1 MPNSVC
7 LRAPVSESLSRLH
20 REQLQKFAQYLISEL
35 PQQILPTAQRLLD
48 ELLSSQ
54 PSAINSV
61 CGAPDP
67 TAGASANEQTSWY
80 LDDKTLHNNIK
91 NILIKFCVPA
101 PIVFSD
107 VNYLTTTAPPAA
119 AEWSSLL
126 RPLRGR
132 EPEGMWNLLSIVREM
147 FKRNDR
153 NALPL
158 LEIITEECMSCEQ
171 ILVWWFFTKV
181 ALHSGGGGGGGGG
194 GAGGGGGKHGNVNS
208 NSHASQHACA
218 SLCDEIVVLWRLAAL
233 NPGITPHERQT
244 LQQQFKD
251 WNSKIINKIKTR
263 SVTTTSSSSS
273 SSHHAGNSSAANAR
287 PSYPGL
293 EVFAGFKPAIEAC
306 ALDWEDYQ
314 IPEVT
319 YSDGASWLYYTQPF
333 TCFRQGNDANKE
345 QHTTNPRNFLP
356 MFILPERDRRGYS
369 RGYSDASLNMPSLR
383 MHSGAS
389 SAHRDRGSHNGNR
402 SSVSSEGFCEND
414 ENPIQEETDSQEG
427 GGSDLSSSSGERV
440 SLDMSSFSAAL
451 DKVSTS
457 FPAGQMGAK
466 ASGSALLNSNQQPK
480 KPNESSTSDVSA
492 GAGAGA
498 SGSSSQQPSA
508 HTSSPSSSA
517 AASKVVSPSSSSS
530 FVCNDATQPQPQP
543 AALDNPSQTKDN
555 KIVPWLSQTTSDESD
570 SVPGPSRVRV
580 AGGAVEGGVGEAAA
594 RRLSKDDSLSS
605 SNSDSQQ
612 SGDEY
617 NVYFFDPKTMGPSS
631 TDKQSSDANAKLDS
645 WGEAELAFEN
655 LQGSTDPWE
664 ILFAR
669 AEGLHAHGH
678 SKEAC
683 TLGVKLAENLLANPP
698 DLMIE
703 LPPIQSKGK
712 RRKQQLNPA
721 SHQLSVVASDT
732 LAKCAFLCT
741 VLAENP
747 EYYHLAFR
755 VGLFGLEMARPPAST
770 KPLEVKLAN
779 QESELVNLLKR
790 IPLDEWE
797 LSIIRERA
805 QQLKD
810 GTLRSR
816 GEALLPINLAGFLLD
831 ALITSTNGRSFPPN
845 LRQASDEVLGF
856 EAAVAALG
864 LKANISEADHPL
876 LCEGTRR
883 QRGDLALTLLVLYKD
898 NPCKLA
904 RIMEKLLDREVHQL
918 VKSPVPIS
926 YYSSNPPVKSQLGCR
941 PPPPR
946 RDTLD
951 QPLMC
956 PSSPPQQ
963 PPYVPA
969 LVLDP
974 MVLNGSNGSGAGSG
988 GGSRPHSC
996 NSAELEQG
1004 FAGLPPAP
1012 PNPNASS
1019 TPVTSSR
1026 PKESCAIGRRG
1037 KRACPSI
1044 PNQPSEAGAHFTFEL
1059 AKTVLTK
1066 AGGNSS
1072 TSLFTQV
1079 ASNQSHHG
1087 PHRALHMCAFQ
1098 LGLYA
1103 LGLHNCVSP
1112 NWLSR
1117 TYSSHVSWITGQAME
1132 IGAPAI
1138 SFLMDTWEGH
1148 LTPPEAASIADRA
1161 SRGCDDNMVYAAAEL
1176 ALSCLPHAHAL
1187 NPNEI
1192 QRAILQCKEQSDLM
1206 LEQSCLTVENAAK
1219 EGGVYPEVLF
1229 QVAKYWYELFV
1240 GHTPGGEQM
1249 IELEQAAE
1257 DGSLAQGLAL
1267 VDPSM
1272 LQQAG
1277 PPPPPPPPGTG
1288 MPPPMPPFH
1297 SPPIG
1302 VPFAVAPPYAFA
1314 IHQPTATFQLATTR
1328 HIATIPP
1335 NQITYHHLPPPPSF
1349 QYPPHASNQQPHC
1362 INYYNMRPINNHQ
1375 MLQPITPTTIHVT
1388 PNQGQ
1393 IVLTPTSQAIPQQA
1407 IVTTV
1412 AGPQISRLQ
1421 PPQQVPVHRHQFT
1434 GVQLRYLL
1442 AAYRV
1447 GMLALETLARRV
1459 HDDRPQAKYARNP
1472 LYGEDVKWL
1481 LRVSKKLGT
1490 QYLLQFCVCAV
1501 NSIVSP
1507 FVLHDVALEAAH
1519 YLARNNP
1526 ALVVQHL
1533 RSALAPLVQK
1543 CQQMYIQCMHLK
1555 LYHLTAA
1562 DYEDFVSIVCSARA
1576 AFQITP
1582 EGNTQFKEWL
1592 QSIRRSKSCKKDLW
1606 SQINTALQTNSK

>member
-1 MPNSVC
+1 M
-7 LRAPVSESLSRLH
+7 
-20 REQLQKFAQYLISEL
+20 
-35 PQQILPTAQRLLD
+35 
-48 ELLSSQ
+48 
-54 PSAINSV
+54 
-61 CGAPDP
+61 
-67 TAGASANEQTSWY
+67 
-80 LDDKTLHNNIK
+80 
-91 NILIKFCVPA
+91 
-101 PIVFSD
+101 
-107 VNYLTTTAPPAA
+107 
-119 AEWSSLL
+119 
-126 RPLRGR
+126 
-132 EPEGMWNLLSIVREM
+132 
-147 FKRNDR
+147 
-153 NALPL
+153 
-158 LEIITEECMSCEQ
+158 
-171 ILVWWFFTKV
+171 
-181 ALHSGGGGGGGGG
+181 
-194 GAGGGGGKHGNVNS
+194 
-208 NSHASQHACA
+208 
-218 SLCDEIVVLWRLAAL
+218 VVLWRLAAL
-233 NPGITPHERQT
+233 NPGITPHERRT
-244 LQQQFKD
+244 LQQQFND
-251 WNSKIINKIKTR
+251 WNAKIINKIKTR

-273 SSHHAGNSSAANAR
+273 SHNAANQASR
-287 PSYPGL
+287 QSFPGL

-345 QHTTNPRNFLP
+345 QHTTNPVNASPAVLNFEHHRHIGHHNYHHHPHLHHSSSAKRTAFHFP
-356 MFILPERDRRGYS
+356 ILLRPQDRRYS
-369 RGYSDASLNMPSLR
+369 RGYSSDAGLNMPSLR
-383 MHSGAS
+383 MPT
-389 SAHRDRGSHNGNR
+389 SHNGNR

-414 ENPIQEETDSQEG
+414 ENPVQEETDSQEG

-440 SLDMSSFSAAL
+440 CLDDSSSVFASA
-451 DKVSTS
+451 
-457 FPAGQMGAK
+457 
-466 ASGSALLNSNQQPK
+466 SALNCP
-480 KPNESSTSDVSA
+480 PNKGSGGGTSSTP
-492 GAGAGA
+492 
-498 SGSSSQQPSA
+498 QP
-508 HTSSPSSSA
+508 HTSSSSSA
-517 AASKVVSPSSSSS
+517 VAASSASSSPS
-530 FVCNDATQPQPQP
+530 FVCNDAPPPQSTQPQPQP
-543 AALDNPSQTKDN
+543 AHDNRSHMKDS
-555 KIVPWLSQTTSDESD
+555 KIMPWLSQAESD
-570 SVPGPSRVRV
+570 AGPSRVV
-580 AGGAVEGGVGEAAA
+580 GVVEGGVS

-617 NVYFFDPKTMGPSS
+617 NVYFFDPKTMGPSNG
-631 TDKQSSDANAKLDS
+631 TGRGQSSDSNAKQDT
-645 WGEAELAFEN
+645 WNETELALEN
-655 LQGSTDPWE
+655 MKGSTDPYE

-683 TLGVKLAENLLANPP
+683 TLGVELAENLLANPP

-703 LPPIQSKGK
+703 LPPILSKGK
-712 RRKQQLNPA
+712 RKKQLNPA
-721 SHQLSVVASDT
+721 SHQLSVLASDT

-831 ALITSTNGRSFPPN
+831 ALITSSNNRAYAPNGHQ
-845 LRQASDEVLGF
+845 LSDESLGF

-904 RIMEKLLDREVHQL
+904 RIMEKLLDRDVHQL

-926 YYSSNPPVKSQLGCR
+926 YYSSNPPVKSQHGCR
-941 PPPPR
+941 PPPLR
-946 RDTLD
+946 KDTHPHPHAHARPHPHHMD
-951 QPLMC
+951 NTQPPLMC
-956 PSSPPQQ
+956 PSSPPQ
-963 PPYVPA
+963 PPYVA
-969 LVLDP
+969 TLVLDP
-974 MVLNGSNGSGAGSG
+974 TLVLSGSNGSGA
-988 GGSRPHSC
+988 GSRPHSC
-996 NSAELEQG
+996 NSAELEVG
-1004 FAGLPPAP
+1004 LAGLPPP
-1012 PNPNASS
+1012 PTPTTS

-1026 PKESCAIGRRG
+1026 SKESCAIGRRG

-1059 AKTVLTK
+1059 AKTVLMK
-1066 AGGNSS
+1066 AGGSSS

-1079 ASNQSHHG
+1079 SSSQAHHG

-1219 EGGVYPEVLF
+1219 GGGVYPEVLF

-1249 IELEQAAE
+1249 MELEQAPD
-1257 DGSLAQGLAL
+1257 DGSAAAAAAVQGLAL
-1267 VDPSM
+1267 VDTSM
-1272 LQQAG
+1272 PPL
-1277 PPPPPPPPGTG
+1277 PPPPPPPAPFG
-1288 MPPPMPPFH
+1288 M
-1297 SPPIG
+1297 
-1302 VPFAVAPPYAFA
+1302 PFAVAAPYGYA
-1314 IHQPTATFQLATTR
+1314 IHPHPPTFQLAAAPTH
-1328 HIATIPP
+1328 HIQIP
-1335 NQITYHHLPPPPSF
+1335 TYHLPPPPTF
-1349 QYPPHASNQQPHC
+1349 QYPPHASNQQQC
-1362 INYYNMRPINNHQ
+1362 INYFNVRPINNHQ
-1375 MLQPITPTTIHVT
+1375 MLAPMASTLQTTTTIHVT

-1393 IVLTPTSQAIPQQA
+1393 LVLTQASGSQAIAQQA
-1407 IVTTV
+1407 VVATGVV
-1412 AGPQISRLQ
+1412 AGPQVSRLQ
-1421 PPQQVPVHRHQFT
+1421 PPPPQQVPVHRHNLT
-1434 GVQLRYLL
+1434 SVQLRYLL

-1447 GMLALETLARRV
+1447 GMLALDTLARRV

-1490 QYLLQFCVCAV
+1490 QYLVQFCLCAV

-1533 RSALAPLVQK
+1533 RSNLAPLVQK

-1555 LYHLTAA
+1555 LYHLSAP

-1582 EGNTQFKEWL
+1582 EGNAQFKEWL
-1592 QSIRRSKSCKKDLW
+1592 QSIRRQFSRPRHKILSKFLFVIKELDESL
-1606 SQINTALQTNSK
+1606 